1 MSDSPQT
8 AIADQATAAGGTS
21 STAAGSTPTNGRGGI
36 IARGE
41 REAGEAI
48 AAALADLGFAPRS
61 VDLRPLPFEG
71 TWGLATSAAY
81 GLANEAVTRELEA
94 SGQLAGLSKKEAKA
108 LAASAVR
115 ERVPVLAEQI
125 AERVAAAGNSLFA
138 SVEAVNGYVNIAFNS
153 NAVAAALIS

>member
-1 MSDSPQT
+1 MTDFPQT
-8 AIADQATAAGGTS
+8 AVADPASAADVTS
-21 STAAGSTPTNGRGGI
+21 STAAASAAPVNGRGGV

-48 AAALADLGFAPRS
+48 TAALSDLGFAPRS

-94 SGQLAGLSKKEAKA
+94 SGQLEGLSKKEAKA
-108 LAASAVR
+108 LAAGTVR
-115 ERVPVLAEQI
+115 E
-125 AERVAAAGNSLFA
+125 
-138 SVEAVNGYVNIAFNS
+138 
-153 NAVAAALIS
+153 

>member
-1 MSDSPQT
+1 MTDFDSPRT
-8 AIADQATAAGGTS
+8 AVADPAPAVAVRSAA
-21 STAAGSTPTNGRGGI
+21 AKRSTPANGRGGV

-48 AAALADLGFAPRS
+48 AVALADLGFAPRP

-94 SGQLAGLSKKEAKA
+94 SGQLEGLSKKESK
-108 LAASAVR
+108 
-115 ERVPVLAEQI
+115 
-125 AERVAAAGNSLFA
+125 
-138 SVEAVNGYVNIAFNS
+138 
-153 NAVAAALIS
+153 